1 MSDSTN
7 NITVLIAGRPY
18 PLKIKDG
25 DEPIIRRIVKEV
37 NDKIALF
44 QNTYPRKDRQ
54 DWLSMALLTS
64 AVDLHKAQAT
74 LAQPLPVAEPVEDP
88 QLSER
93 LSYLDSLLS
102 EMVKCHSSFCHYK
115 YLKPNQLKNND

>member
-102 EMVKCHSSFCHYK
+102 EMV
-115 YLKPNQLKNND
+115 N